1 MKWVNQTI
9 HRILLMKL
17 LTSDEEMITDNLP
30 QAERSPGHRAAA
42 GVRQPGGGEREQQLI
57 QRRHTRVNPGRTV
70 QL

>member
-1 MKWVNQTI
+1 MKWVNQTV

-42 GVRQPGGGEREQQLI
+42 DYEERGGNSYNQEFQSKVIIVTLTFFFI
-57 QRRHTRVNPGRTV
+57 I
-70 QL
+70 